1 MNKLMFVGG
10 CVEKIQLMMDI
21 FQEIG
26 AEQMDEEQSGQK
38 EDIKL
43 IKDRQDQL

>member
-26 AEQMDEEQSGQK
+26 AEQMDEEQSEK

-43 IKDRQDQL
+43 IKDRL